1 MKHVERLAEIL
12 EQNAE
17 LYEQMAEKTREEQ
30 SVLES
35 ASTERLSEIL
45 IIKEAMAARI
55 RELEDK
61 RASLMEKIGEKLARK
76 PGDITLL
83 ELANLPENSRYRAKL
98 IAVRERLTRAGETAS
113 RINDFNRTLL
123 NKAISTVRD
132 SIEYAATL
140 IDPAITYSPELSI
153 KSRTPSGQVVK
164 KSY

>member
-17 LYEQMAEKTREEQ
+17 LYEQMTEKTREEQ

-83 ELANLPENSRYRAKL
+83 ELANLPENSRHRAKL

-140 IDPAITYSPELSI
+140 IEPAVTYSAELSV
-153 KSRTPSGQVVK
+153 KNRTPSGQVVK